1 MGTKAFFSR
10 LPRTGGR
17 RGRKVWSGTQQVIAY
32 GMPSLGWR
40 DIYHHALEVNWSTFF
55 GILAGLFLTLN
66 AVFAGLYS
74 LGDAAI
80 ANQSPSGFAGAFF
93 FSVETLATVGYGDMH
108 PQTLYAHVIATLEI
122 FIGMSGIAMATGLVF
137 ARFSRP
143 RAKIMFAHNA
153 VVRPLNGKMTLMVRA
168 ANARQNVIAEATAK
182 LRLLQDERS
191 PEGYSIYRIRD
202 LHLERSEHP
211 IFLLGWVM
219 MHVIDET
226 SPLYN
231 ATPES
236 LAAGDAL
243 LMLTISGSDETA
255 AQTLQARNAWRHDEI
270 RWGYRY
276 VDLMRDDENGVTHV
290 NYDNFHKIVP
300 VDVPAEEP
308 AQAQ

>member
-1 MGTKAFFSR
+1 MNTPSSPFRPSR
-10 LPRTGGR
+10 SSQRAR

-40 DIYHHALEVNWSTFF
+40 DVYHHALEVNWPTFF
-55 GILAGLFLTLN
+55 AALAALFLTLN
-66 AVFAGLYS
+66 TVFAGLYL
-74 LGDAAI
+74 LGDAPI
-80 ANQSPSGFAGAFF
+80 ANQSPAGFAGAFF

-108 PQTLYAHVIATLEI
+108 PQTTYAHLIATLEI

-143 RAKIMFAHNA
+143 RAKIMFANNA

-182 LRLLQDERS
+182 LRLLQDERT
-191 PEGYSIYRIRD
+191 PEGYTIYRIRD
-202 LHLERSEHP
+202 LRLERSEHP

-226 SPLYN
+226 SPLHN
-231 ATPES
+231 ANAES

-243 LMLTISGSDETA
+243 LLLTIEGSDETA
-255 AQTLQARNAWRHDEI
+255 AQTLQARHSWRHDDI

-276 VDLMRDDENGVTHV
+276 VDLMRDDDNGVTHV
-290 NYDNFHKIVP
+290 DYDNFHRIVP
-300 VDVPAEEP
+300 VDES